1 MTLGMIVTLFSNKT
15 RFSSIKKNL
24 LKIRNSRGFSIL
36 CFVMLS
42 SSVLA
47 ESKIDSLLQAQALP
61 YEQAES
67 FGMLVVQDQGGRMKP
82 VNTLASEVLRKV
94 SRQSSFQGLSAN
106 QVLLGMA
113 QNPYLWQLAP
123 MIKVNH
129 EGLREQ
135 LGLKNKYNSFLSF
148 F

>member
-1 MTLGMIVTLFSNKT
+1 MNNVLDYQGFRFFQSSYDQDELGTVLSVNHDFWGTLISYLGYFFMTLGMIVTLFSNKT

-94 SRQSSFQGLSAN
+94 SRQSSFQ
-106 QVLLGMA
+106 V
-113 QNPYLWQLAP
+113 
-123 MIKVNH
+123 
-129 EGLREQ
+129 
-135 LGLKNKYNSFLSF
+135 
-148 F
+148 